1 VVIDFT
7 IFDQHK
13 CQKNF
18 QEKIKQYEKRQLVIK
33 NKHKQLQN
41 MWCYPAINTPA
52 EGVVVFEGG
61 VLFITEMTQFIK
73 FKVLVK
79 I

>member
-1 VVIDFT
+1 
-7 IFDQHK
+7 
-13 CQKNF
+13 
-18 QEKIKQYEKRQLVIK
+18 
-33 NKHKQLQN
+33 